1 MKYLKQHYR
10 EIVDLLQNTD
20 AFTRLL
26 KLKTIPHF
34 TTLQKFFK
42 RFSQLMFDRILCQ
55 SLKLFQLSV
64 VGIAIDATGY
74 DSDYSS
80 KYYSA
85 KIKGSCFRKSYTKD
99 SIAIDVKT
107 QAILANKSCKAP
119 RHDNKDFRPLIK
131 RVCKQLKI
139 DYVSADKAYDDKSN
153 REFLNEK
160 GIRANIHIRRFRHNK
175 TSRLKHSMSV
185 DENEYHQRSKVET
198 VFSVIKRK
206 FGSAVYSRIEWLK
219 MKEIKLKNIVYN
231 IYRKIKLDSKSCTT
245 WIFVEIIEI

>member
-10 EIVDLLQNTD
+10 EIVDLLQNID

-42 RFSQLMFDRILCQ
+42 RFSQLMFDKILYQ

-85 KIKGSCFRKSYTKD
+85 KIKGSCFRKSYSKD

-107 QAILANKSCKAP
+107 QTILANKSSKAP
-119 RHDNKDFRPLIK
+119 R
-131 RVCKQLKI
+131 
-139 DYVSADKAYDDKSN
+139 
-153 REFLNEK
+153 
-160 GIRANIHIRRFRHNK
+160 
-175 TSRLKHSMSV
+175 
-185 DENEYHQRSKVET
+185 
-198 VFSVIKRK
+198 
-206 FGSAVYSRIEWLK
+206 
-219 MKEIKLKNIVYN
+219 
-231 IYRKIKLDSKSCTT
+231 
-245 WIFVEIIEI
+245 